1 MNQCINRRV
10 EFIKCISTSF
20 FCVRF
25 TCNFN
30 LLLLKYLT
38 YYVIKAGWSMTSPYN
53 YLQTD

>member
-20 FCVRF
+20 FCIRF